1 MSIDL
6 AKPLPAEAFLCAESP
21 RIGAPDV
28 AEFFFRRAVPPSIP
42 APSEGQPAI
51 INILIDALARQLR
64 RLIFQCRLLPSE
76 FERPDRLRPLFLA
89 VAPSFALSD
98 LFSDKVAAVRRDQ
111 GGVSSTI
118 KRGLS
123 MLGLI
128 LLIILI
134 LLLLGGLPSWGY
146 SRSWGYGPS
155 GVLGLVL
162 VIVLVLVLLG
172 RV

>member
-1 MSIDL
+1 LRTRRFPKRPPQLLQRASSPGFARPRRQL
-6 AKPLPAEAFLCAESP
+6 GRKPA
-21 RIGAPDV
+21 
-28 AEFFFRRAVPPSIP
+28 
-42 APSEGQPAI
+42 AI

-76 FERPDRLRPLFLA
+76 FKRPDRLRPLFLA

-172 RV
+172 RI

>member
-1 MSIDL
+1 MQASAQRIRTPRSL
-6 AKPLPAEAFLCAESP
+6 ETTFSCGRTFL
-21 RIGAPDV
+21 
-28 AEFFFRRAVPPSIP
+28 
-42 APSEGQPAI
+42 
-51 INILIDALARQLR
+51 
-64 RLIFQCRLLPSE
+64 
-76 FERPDRLRPLFLA
+76 
-89 VAPSFALSD
+89 ALSD